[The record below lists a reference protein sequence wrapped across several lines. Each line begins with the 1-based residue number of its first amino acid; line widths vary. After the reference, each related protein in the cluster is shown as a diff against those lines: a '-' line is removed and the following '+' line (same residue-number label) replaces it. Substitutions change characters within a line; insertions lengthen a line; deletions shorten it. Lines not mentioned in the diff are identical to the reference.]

1 MEKKTVLE
9 NLDLVLLSVDEIID
23 GGWVPS
29 ALHNILQ
36 CMRLYVASV
45 HAVLAQAVLVVMADW
60 CCCWQGM
67 PWVDGRRLVGLLFLA
82 LALGG
87 SA

>member
-29 ALHNILQ
+29 ALHNIF
-36 CMRLYVASV
+36 CN
-45 HAVLAQAVLVVMADW
+45 
-60 CCCWQGM
+60 
-67 PWVDGRRLVGLLFLA
+67 A
-82 LALGG
+82 LSDLIMLGPHSCYWG
-87 SA
+87 A